1 MPISAVLFRG
11 LVWLALAGGC
21 AFTAFTVEALAAG
34 PAEDTEDARRFVLA
48 NIEFSLLH
56 EMAHILI
63 WELKL
68 PVFGRE
74 EDAADNIAVVSLLM
88 MQDENNQGGVID
100 KLQSIADGWKLEWR
114 LVEEE
119 EIDHAYWDLHS
130 LEIQRYYNIAC
141 LVYGA
146 DPKNREQIVHA
157 AELPTDRAEFCHE
170 EYAMAKGAMDWL
182 LSKHA
187 NTPQNTQAAMLAP
200 ARVTQA
206 RRRGKVHLVYEKNT
220 SIDGETL
227 DAWLLESK
235 IPEKL
240 VEIIE
245 TRFDLPRDITISF
258 EQCPFPNASWDVDKA
273 SVQFCYSLMNRF
285 MYLAREIARERS
297 NSIDSEPWNPG
308 ATGAAL
314 LKK

>member
-1 MPISAVLFRG
+1 MRISAMALRG
-11 LVWLALAGGC
+11 LAVLVVAAGC
-21 AFTAFTVEALAAG
+21 AAAAFIASARAAG
-34 PAEDTEDARRFVLA
+34 PAEDTGNARRFVLA

-88 MQDENNQGGVID
+88 MQDENNPGAVID

-146 DPKNREQIVHA
+146 DPKNREQIIHA
-157 AELPTDRAEFCHE
+157 AGLPTDRAEFCHE

-187 NTPQNTQAAMLAP
+187 NTPQATPATTLAAVP
-200 ARVTQA
+200 VTQA
-206 RRRGKVHLVYEKNT
+206 GKRGQVHLVYEKNT

-227 DAWLLESK
+227 DAWLQESK

-285 MYLAREIARERS
+285 MYLAREMARERL
-297 NSIDSEPWNPG
+297 NAIDNAPWN
-308 ATGAAL
+308 ADAAAAM